1 MKLKIFALFIL
12 GLFDLSAFHY
22 LALGIDMP
30 STPVAFLS
38 ALAFF
43 VLLIGNYWFIKQLLR
58 HNVPTEKH

>member
-12 GLFDLSAFHY
+12 GLFDL
-22 LALGIDMP
+22 LALGIDLP